1 MANLQNYLTSNLV
14 TKINAELVYNDFFT
28 PLSVGLASGS
38 DAFTGET
45 FDATPQGGA
54 TKDSAIIAIDGGTS
68 PDYFNIDST
77 AANGTGFDIDFRRPV
92 TSSITITEDN
102 ISEYDPDA
110 TFTIVNPD
118 NLFDG
123 DFGTDCNFSTAT
135 IGETM
140 GFEIDLGDGEYVD
153 NLEIALKNTGVGDLT
168 NELFNI
174 SYSINGTDF
183 IVDAFTILGTQLDIT
198 GNTFNLFN
206 LEYNENYRRGYSNT
220 LDGGWTQ
227 KGKIPKIKKL
237 RVYIDSCTSS
247 LSFDITQLRVNKVEF
262 EEPDGIYLN
271 TINIKYVHG
280 SGLSDTISYQVAYD
294 DEEVFYELGENTHSG
309 FGVTTFNVNSIDR
322 KVKKFRISYP
332 TDGTPGS
339 DLRIYEI
346 VNLTYYPDPPTLL
359 NFEFNDSVLETKA
372 WNSSRYDGK
381 QLAGAVINEFRAGD
395 TTYGKT
401 PVLRNYTRNIY
412 IGNEIVGMAETSPE
426 DPTLVQFPNFS
437 YAQINSYITIN
448 ADLSITR
455 NEFDPSD
462 INNSKKKAFYRP
474 FIYDLAEGSFC
485 NFIMGDL
492 TVKNNLK
499 SKYPIYFNGGQLKK
513 LLQLKTHLGAHAQSL
528 AISPQGNGGA
538 VFTNTM
544 VSTPENLITGSVYH
558 KADLSDVPVKI
569 PNSPPAIYFGCT
581 ANYADA
587 FDASR
592 YVTSSAMSAS
602 LHNEEIYTN
611 WFTGSL
617 VSFLNVG
624 FLGPVLDFGEV
635 RKFSDGLISY
645 KNDSSYKGDKRFFI
659 TCAPYMEDKF
669 FPEGNTVTGDPI
681 EAGNPKPLYTFEKN
695 SIHSGSA
702 GVITPNLSSLTTLEV
717 AELNTYRGSINNG
730 QTFIYEYRMNQKST
744 SYIDM
749 HSNMRSPDRTVGL
762 RFGKSSVPNF
772 ESGSFIFSISDDD
785 TPSILVPLKKDRDL
799 PNGKGDKPFII
810 IPENLHPFI
819 KDNLTYF
826 LTRAG
831 IDIGGNT
838 STLIPLD
845 QTNRYPDRIGWKPP
859 KPAPTPEL
867 EAAQEAKAELTF
879 EQRRLLARQL
889 AEQNRRRRLERL
901 REEEEN
907 SRRNKRRSRRKGR
920 QEDREERKALREE
933 RKEKRRENRQ
943 ENRNERRENRQ
954 NRRENRRNRRRNR

>member
-14 TKINAELVYNDFFT
+14 TKTNLELVYNDFFT

-332 TDGTPGS
+332 TDGYACREC
-339 DLRIYEI
+339 LRIASDPRADD
-346 VNLTYYPDPPTLL
+346 PDRDRRAGPEPRRRA
-359 NFEFNDSVLETKA
+359 SVRRAGTGVFVH
-372 WNSSRYDGK
+372 RGDRVP
-381 QLAGAVINEFRAGD
+381 AGAAG
-395 TTYGKT
+395 
-401 PVLRNYTRNIY
+401 I
-412 IGNEIVGMAETSPE
+412 
-426 DPTLVQFPNFS
+426 
-437 YAQINSYITIN
+437 
-448 ADLSITR
+448 
-455 NEFDPSD
+455 
-462 INNSKKKAFYRP
+462 
-474 FIYDLAEGSFC
+474 EG
-485 NFIMGDL
+485 
-492 TVKNNLK
+492 
-499 SKYPIYFNGGQLKK
+499 
-513 LLQLKTHLGAHAQSL
+513 GAHDPVGCASEL
-528 AISPQGNGGA
+528 GRRAAAGRETGA
-538 VFTNTM
+538 
-544 VSTPENLITGSVYH
+544 
-558 KADLSDVPVKI
+558 
-569 PNSPPAIYFGCT
+569 
-581 ANYADA
+581 
-587 FDASR
+587 R
-592 YVTSSAMSAS
+592 
-602 LHNEEIYTN
+602 
-611 WFTGSL
+611 
-617 VSFLNVG
+617 
-624 FLGPVLDFGEV
+624 
-635 RKFSDGLISY
+635 DGL
-645 KNDSSYKGDKRFFI
+645 
-659 TCAPYMEDKF
+659 
-669 FPEGNTVTGDPI
+669 
-681 EAGNPKPLYTFEKN
+681 
-695 SIHSGSA
+695 
-702 GVITPNLSSLTTLEV
+702 
-717 AELNTYRGSINNG
+717 
-730 QTFIYEYRMNQKST
+730 
-744 SYIDM
+744 
-749 HSNMRSPDRTVGL
+749 
-762 RFGKSSVPNF
+762 
-772 ESGSFIFSISDDD
+772 
-785 TPSILVPLKKDRDL
+785 
-799 PNGKGDKPFII
+799 
-810 IPENLHPFI
+810 
-819 KDNLTYF
+819 
-826 LTRAG
+826 
-831 IDIGGNT
+831 
-838 STLIPLD
+838 
-845 QTNRYPDRIGWKPP
+845 
-859 KPAPTPEL
+859 
-867 EAAQEAKAELTF
+867 
-879 EQRRLLARQL
+879 
-889 AEQNRRRRLERL
+889 
-901 REEEEN
+901 
-907 SRRNKRRSRRKGR
+907 
-920 QEDREERKALREE
+920 
-933 RKEKRRENRQ
+933 
-943 ENRNERRENRQ
+943 
-954 NRRENRRNRRRNR
+954 